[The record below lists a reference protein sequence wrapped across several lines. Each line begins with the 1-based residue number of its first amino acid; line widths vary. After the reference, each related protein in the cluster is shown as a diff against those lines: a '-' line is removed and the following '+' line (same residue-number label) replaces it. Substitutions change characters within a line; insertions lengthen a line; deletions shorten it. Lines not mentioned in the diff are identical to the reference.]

1 MMVVVLFEPASYVFF
16 DTATLL
22 MYKVSR
28 ARAYFSTRVSPLYST
43 DSLWRFARKLP
54 YSQKILPCRKI
65 KVAETLR

>member
-1 MMVVVLFEPASYVFF
+1 MFEPASYVFF

-54 YSQKILPCRKI
+54 HSKKSCP
-65 KVAETLR
+65 VAKLRLQRH